1 MSFMDSIKSSFSKFA
16 QFSGR
21 ASKQEW
27 MYFFLLY
34 IGVGII
40 LGLLTRINETL
51 RFPPAAY
58 VGFCC

>member
-1 MSFMDSIKSSFSKFA
+1 MSFMDSIKSSFSRFA

-40 LGLLTRINETL
+40 LGTADGLVDSKI
-51 RFPPAAY
+51 A
-58 VGFCC
+58 